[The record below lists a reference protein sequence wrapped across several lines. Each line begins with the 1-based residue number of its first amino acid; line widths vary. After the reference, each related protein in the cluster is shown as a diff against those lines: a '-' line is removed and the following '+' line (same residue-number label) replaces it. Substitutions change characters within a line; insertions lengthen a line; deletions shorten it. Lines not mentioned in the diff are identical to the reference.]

1 MWNNNSSV
9 SFWMILILLV
19 FEVAV
24 KIGLTS
30 DVQIFQTSLQTSEGL
45 FYFLNGFL
53 NKPTHLPGIYVT
65 VGAISMCLYSRRSW
79 AAFVTV
85 LLVQNQECRHL
96 LHTWQTIEWIPLLFP
111 GHLPVLGIVAVG
123 SGLALIIFGISSFLI
138 YRWVSHPA
146 DACFL
151 RGQIPILLL
160 LLILLLYRF
169 DWSNLYMC
177 NVVFKQVLPRQQL
190 SGWC

>member
-1 MWNNNSSV
+1 
-9 SFWMILILLV
+9 
-19 FEVAV
+19 
-24 KIGLTS
+24 
-30 DVQIFQTSLQTSEGL
+30 
-45 FYFLNGFL
+45 
-53 NKPTHLPGIYVT
+53 
-65 VGAISMCLYSRRSW
+65 MCLYSRRSW

-96 LHTWQTIEWIPLLFP
+96 LHTWRTIEWIPLLFP

-151 RGQIPILLL
+151 RGQIPSLLL
-160 LLILLLYRF
+160 FILLLLYRF

-177 NVVFKQVLPRQQL
+177 QCGIYTSVAKATAQRVMLKQQEKCRMSSYTGPKQSFFQLLPINDH
-190 SGWC
+190 